1 MSNKLQNTKA
11 IQEMMSGTHKSQ
23 TRKSYGFNKTVTE
36 KHVVGDTWTETD
48 TKGTAW
54 RITQHDGYRTR
65 QVENS
70 IIEQVRKALTVPDTC
85 PCCNKTMRDEEQQL
99 NFKMYFIHKKC
110 FECVIT
116 EESRIRSQGK
126 EAWDAYNKERMMQN
140 AEAWFKDTDKE
151 VALLREA
158 VRLQFIQNADG
169 RLEDWD
175 QTAFLEKFDTDYKQL
190 KENVYNNLKG

>member
-1 MSNKLQNTKA
+1 
-11 IQEMMSGTHKSQ
+11 
-23 TRKSYGFNKTVTE
+23 
-36 KHVVGDTWTETD
+36 
-48 TKGTAW
+48 
-54 RITQHDGYRTR
+54 
-65 QVENS
+65 
-70 IIEQVRKALTVPDTC
+70 
-85 PCCNKTMRDEEQQL
+85 
-99 NFKMYFIHKKC
+99 MYFIHKKC